1 MKLVACDTKFNNESV
16 NDSKIKSYCLFP
28 QIFLLSKFKYFCF
41 VTVFDMSLISRSCKN
56 DHIIMPFIHV
66 INQSIVVLINL
77 SNSVENKHVNRKLQK
92 KGGISIPLALVVGRR
107 IKYMSALR
115 FNSST
120 AGFKFS
126 DV

>member
-1 MKLVACDTKFNNESV
+1 MVIPCNER
-16 NDSKIKSYCLFP
+16 LW
-28 QIFLLSKFKYFCF
+28 QIIQ
-41 VTVFDMSLISRSCKN
+41 SLDIYYSIYSRY
-56 DHIIMPFIHV
+56 
-66 INQSIVVLINL
+66 NQSIVVLINL

-92 KGGISIPLALVVGRR
+92 KGGGISMPLALVVGRR

-115 FNSST
+115 SNSST

>member
-1 MKLVACDTKFNNESV
+1 MVIPYNER
-16 NDSKIKSYCLFP
+16 LW
-28 QIFLLSKFKYFCF
+28 QIIQ
-41 VTVFDMSLISRSCKN
+41 SLDIYHSIYSRY
-56 DHIIMPFIHV
+56 
-66 INQSIVVLINL
+66 NQSIVVLINL

>member
-1 MKLVACDTKFNNESV
+1 MMNIYEESTLNFWICGEGGNSMQRAPVADYRV
-16 NDSKIKSYCLFP
+16 W
-28 QIFLLSKFKYFCF
+28 
-41 VTVFDMSLISRSCKN
+41 IS
-56 DHIIMPFIHV
+56 IMPFIHV